1 MILPTLLLAV
11 GGGDAGC
18 WPRAIPVAASATTR
32 DFSQFA
38 RTIARSP
45 KSAFAAPADN
55 PSRGRLILC
64 YRPGRIVSS
73 VRVCGLGARPAL
85 GRTVSE
91 NGEEK
96 KKRRLR
102 RFSQ

>member
-1 MILPTLLLAV
+1 MILPTLLLAA

-18 WPRAIPVAASATTR
+18 WPRAITVGASATAR

-73 VRVCGLGARPAL
+73 VRVCGLEARPAL
-85 GRTVSE
+85 GRTARE
-91 NGEEK
+91 GGKEK
-96 KKRRLR
+96 EKRRLR
-102 RFSQ
+102 RFT